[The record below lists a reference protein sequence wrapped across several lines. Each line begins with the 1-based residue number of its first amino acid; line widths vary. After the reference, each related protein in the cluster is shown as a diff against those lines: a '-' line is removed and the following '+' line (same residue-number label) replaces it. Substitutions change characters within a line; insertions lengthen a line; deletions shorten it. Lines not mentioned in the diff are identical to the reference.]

1 MCISL
6 ILSFIPM
13 KTGSPISKLVL
24 LKLADNA
31 DARGVCFPSLNYLAQ
46 YCEVSVRTVKRH
58 VNELERQGFVKRIK
72 RFDDSGRQRS
82 NIYQLRLPS
91 DSHIQQ
97 AELDQAARALD
108 QEDGSLDQE
117 NRGRDQNEQAVP
129 DRMDKKQADRDQASL
144 NETSFD
150 ATGFDETSLEKIGIN
165 KTDIHKTDQHK
176 PDFNTHSPNL
186 PISVHSDT
194 HQGDSRS
201 NTESDRPAH
210 IIFHKEHKTELN
222 LKNGTLDG
230 DDVLNTPN
238 RSEESDTATSIS
250 KPKSKTKNEAVIDL
264 LTKEGCAPIYDEFYE
279 ILKRTYPKLDVL
291 QELHAMQAWLYIN
304 PDKRKPFEHI
314 GHFVNGWL
322 RRSAQAQTKRGSTPA
337 FKKTRGVKQTQAA
350 KQKRTAKPANPINA
364 LDPITAVG
372 SITTAGLT
380 NTGKPTADLHH
391 THSIQNDQNDQN
403 DQNESK
409 SLEPKQPTPVT
420 QALADYKAKSTTNPF
435 EERIKALIQ
444 SKSTSRDNEQ

>member
-1 MCISL
+1 MCVSL
-6 ILSFIPM
+6 ILSFIPL

-58 VNELERQGFVKRIK
+58 INELERQGFVKRIK

-82 NIYQLRLPS
+82 NLYQLRLPS
-91 DSHIQQ
+91 GNHIQQ
-97 AELDQAARALD
+97 ADLDQAARALA
-108 QEDGSLDQE
+108 QEDGDLEQE
-117 NRGRDQNEQAVP
+117 
-129 DRMDKKQADRDQASL
+129 
-144 NETSFD
+144 
-150 ATGFDETSLEKIGIN
+150 
-165 KTDIHKTDQHK
+165 DIHKTEQHK
-176 PDFNTHSPNL
+176 SDLNTHSSNL
-186 PISVHSDT
+186 PISDHSDT
-194 HQGDSRS
+194 HLGDSRS

-222 LKNGTLDG
+222 LKNGILYRV
-230 DDVLNTPN
+230 DVLDTPN
-238 RSEESDTATSIS
+238 SSEEPDTATSISTSFTS
-250 KPKSKTKNEAVIDL
+250 KPKSKTKNDAVIDL
-264 LTKEGCAPIYDEFYE
+264 LTKEGSAPIYHEFYE

-322 RRSAQAQTKRGSTPA
+322 RRSAQAQTKRGLTSV
-337 FKKTRGVKQTQAA
+337 FKKTRGAKQTQAQA
-350 KQKRTAKPANPINA
+350 SKQTQASKQGTAKPANSIKALGSMNA
-364 LDPITAVG
+364 AG
-372 SITTAGLT
+372 SLTTAEST
-380 NTGKPTADLHH
+380 TPNKPTTDVNH
-391 THSIQNDQNDQN
+391 THSIQNDQT
-403 DQNESK
+403 ESK

-420 QALADYKAKSTTNPF
+420 QALADYKAKSTINPF

-444 SKSTSRDNEQ
+444 SRSTSTDNEQ

>member
-1 MCISL
+1 MCVSL
-6 ILSFIPM
+6 ILSFIPL

-82 NIYQLRLPS
+82 NLYQLRLPS
-91 DSHIQQ
+91 GNHIQQ
-97 AELDQAARALD
+97 ADLDQAARVLD
-108 QEDGSLDQE
+108 QEDSD
-117 NRGRDQNEQAVP
+117 
-129 DRMDKKQADRDQASL
+129 
-144 NETSFD
+144 
-150 ATGFDETSLEKIGIN
+150 
-165 KTDIHKTDQHK
+165 KTDQHK
-176 PDFNTHSPNL
+176 SDFNTHSPNL
-186 PISVHSDT
+186 PISDHSDT

-201 NTESDRPAH
+201 NTESDRSAH

-222 LKNGTLDG
+222 LKSGILDG
-230 DDVLNTPN
+230 ADVLNTPN
-238 RSEESDTATSIS
+238 RSEEPDTSISTSTS

-264 LTKEGCAPIYDEFYE
+264 LTKEGCAPIYHEFYE

-322 RRSAQAQTKRGSTPA
+322 RRSAQAQTKRGLTPA
-337 FKKTRGVKQTQAA
+337 FKKTRGPKQAQSQTQAS
-350 KQKRTAKPANPINA
+350 KQKRTAKPANPIKGLDSMNA
-364 LDPITAVG
+364 AG

-380 NTGKPTADLHH
+380 NTDKPTADLNQA
-391 THSIQNDQNDQN
+391 HSIQNDQAGSQ
-403 DQNESK
+403 
-409 SLEPKQPTPVT
+409 SLEPQQTTPVT
-420 QALADYKAKSTTNPF
+420 QALADYKAKSTINPF
-435 EERIKALIQ
+435 EDRIKALIQ
-444 SKSTSRDNEQ
+444 SRSTSTNNQQ

>member
-1 MCISL
+1 MCVSL

-58 VNELERQGFVKRIK
+58 VNELEKQGFVKRIK

-91 DSHIQQ
+91 GNHIQQ

-108 QEDGSLDQE
+108 QEDGALEQE
-117 NRGRDQNEQAVP
+117 NRDREQNEQASPAQV
-129 DRMDKKQADRDQASL
+129 DREQTDSKQASL
-144 NETSFD
+144 DETSFDDTDFD
-150 ATGFDETSLEKIGIN
+150 ATGFDEISLEKIGIN
-165 KTDIHKTDQHK
+165 KTDIHKTEQHK

-186 PISVHSDT
+186 PINDHSDT

-201 NTESDRPAH
+201 NTESDHPAH

-222 LKNGTLDG
+222 LKNGIVDAA
-230 DDVLNTPN
+230 DVLNTSN
-238 RSEESDTATSIS
+238 RFAEPDTSIS
-250 KPKSKTKNEAVIDL
+250 TSTSTSTSKRKSKTKNEAVIDL
-264 LTKEGCAPIYDEFYE
+264 LTKEGCAPIYHEFYE

-322 RRSAQAQTKRGSTPA
+322 RRSAQAKTKRGLTPV
-337 FKKTRGVKQTQAA
+337 FKKTGGPKPTQAS
-350 KQKRTAKPANPINA
+350 KQKRTAKPANLIKA
-364 LDPITAVG
+364 LG
-372 SITTAGLT
+372 SITAAGPT
-380 NTGKPTADLHH
+380 NTDKPTTDVNHA
-391 THSIQNDQNDQN
+391 HSIQNDQA
-403 DQNESK
+403 ESK

-435 EERIKALIQ
+435 EERIKALIR

>member
-1 MCISL
+1 MCVSL
-6 ILSFIPM
+6 ILSFIPL

-82 NIYQLRLPS
+82 NLYQLRLPS
-91 DSHIQQ
+91 GSHIQQ
-97 AELDQAARALD
+97 ADLDQAARALAQEDVALD
-108 QEDGSLDQE
+108 QEDSD
-117 NRGRDQNEQAVP
+117 
-129 DRMDKKQADRDQASL
+129 
-144 NETSFD
+144 
-150 ATGFDETSLEKIGIN
+150 
-165 KTDIHKTDQHK
+165 KTDQHK
-176 PDFNTHSPNL
+176 SDFNTHSPNL
-186 PISVHSDT
+186 PISDHSDT
-194 HQGDSRS
+194 HLGDSRS

-222 LKNGTLDG
+222 LKNGISDG
-230 DDVLNTPN
+230 ADVLNTPN
-238 RSEESDTATSIS
+238 RSEEPDTSIFIS

-264 LTKEGCAPIYDEFYE
+264 LTKEGSAPIYHEFYE

-322 RRSAQAQTKRGSTPA
+322 RRSAQAQTKRGLTPA
-337 FKKTRGVKQTQAA
+337 FKKARVLKQAQAS
-350 KQKRTAKPANPINA
+350 KQGTAKPANPIKA
-364 LDPITAVG
+364 LDSMNAAG

-380 NTGKPTADLHH
+380 NTDKPTAELHH
-391 THSIQNDQNDQN
+391 THSIQNDQAA
-403 DQNESK
+403 SK
-409 SLEPKQPTPVT
+409 PLEPKQPTPVT

-444 SKSTSRDNEQ
+444 SRAKSTDNEQ

>member
-1 MCISL
+1 MCVSL
-6 ILSFIPM
+6 ILSFIPL

-58 VNELERQGFVKRIK
+58 INELERQGFVKRIK

-82 NIYQLRLPS
+82 NLYQLRLPS
-91 DSHIQQ
+91 GNHIQQ
-97 AELDQAARALD
+97 ADLDQAARALA
-108 QEDGSLDQE
+108 QEDVALEQE
-117 NRGRDQNEQAVP
+117 DIALEQA
-129 DRMDKKQADRDQASL
+129 DSD
-144 NETSFD
+144 
-150 ATGFDETSLEKIGIN
+150 
-165 KTDIHKTDQHK
+165 KTDQYK
-176 PDFNTHSPNL
+176 SDFNAHSPNL
-186 PISVHSDT
+186 PISDHLDT

-222 LKNGTLDG
+222 LKNGILDG
-230 DDVLNTPN
+230 ADVLNTPN
-238 RSEESDTATSIS
+238 RSEEPDTSISTSTS

-264 LTKEGCAPIYDEFYE
+264 LTKEGSAPIYHEFYE

-291 QELHAMQAWLYIN
+291 QELHAMQAWLYVN

-322 RRSAQAQTKRGSTPA
+322 RRSAQAQTKRGLTPA
-337 FKKTRGVKQTQAA
+337 FKKTRAPKQAQVSKQTQAS
-350 KQKRTAKPANPINA
+350 KQTSTVKPANPIKA
-364 LDPITAVG
+364 LDSMNAAG

-380 NTGKPTADLHH
+380 NTTGPTNTDKPTTDVNHI
-391 THSIQNDQNDQN
+391 HSIQNDQA
-403 DQNESK
+403 ESK
-409 SLEPKQPTPVT
+409 SLEPKQSTPVT
-420 QALADYKAKSTTNPF
+420 QALADYKAKSTINPF

>member
-1 MCISL
+1 MCVSL
-6 ILSFIPM
+6 ILSFIPL

-58 VNELERQGFVKRIK
+58 VNELEKQGFVKRIK

-82 NIYQLRLPS
+82 NLYQLRLPS
-91 DSHIQQ
+91 GNHIQQ
-97 AELDQAARALD
+97 ADLDQAVRALA
-108 QEDGSLDQE
+108 QEDVALEQE
-117 NRGRDQNEQAVP
+117 DS
-129 DRMDKKQADRDQASL
+129 D
-144 NETSFD
+144 
-150 ATGFDETSLEKIGIN
+150 
-165 KTDIHKTDQHK
+165 KTDQHK
-176 PDFNTHSPNL
+176 SDLNTHSPNL
-186 PISVHSDT
+186 PISDHSDT
-194 HQGDSRS
+194 HLGDSRS
-201 NTESDRPAH
+201 NTESDLPAH

-230 DDVLNTPN
+230 ADALDTPN
-238 RSEESDTATSIS
+238 RSEEPDTSIFTS

-264 LTKEGCAPIYDEFYE
+264 LTKEGSAPIYHEFYE

-337 FKKTRGVKQTQAA
+337 FKKTRASKQAQSQTQAS
-350 KQKRTAKPANPINA
+350 KQGTAKPANPIKA
-364 LDPITAVG
+364 LG
-372 SITTAGLT
+372 SITATGPA
-380 NTGKPTADLHH
+380 NTDKPTTDVHH
-391 THSIQNDQNDQN
+391 THSIQNDQA
-403 DQNESK
+403 ESQ

-420 QALADYKAKSTTNPF
+420 QALADYKAKSTINPF

-444 SKSTSRDNEQ
+444 SRSTSTNNQQ

>member
-1 MCISL
+1 MCVSL
-6 ILSFIPM
+6 ILSFIPL

-58 VNELERQGFVKRIK
+58 INELERQGFVKRIK

-82 NIYQLRLPS
+82 NLYQLRLPS
-91 DSHIQQ
+91 GHHIQQ
-97 AELDQAARALD
+97 ADLDQATRVLD
-108 QEDGSLDQE
+108 QEDVALEQE
-117 NRGRDQNEQAVP
+117 DS
-129 DRMDKKQADRDQASL
+129 D
-144 NETSFD
+144 
-150 ATGFDETSLEKIGIN
+150 
-165 KTDIHKTDQHK
+165 KTDQHK
-176 PDFNTHSPNL
+176 SDFNTHSPNL
-186 PISVHSDT
+186 PISDHSDT

-222 LKNGTLDG
+222 LKNGILDG
-230 DDVLNTPN
+230 ADVLNTLN
-238 RSEESDTATSIS
+238 RSEEPDTSISTSTS

-264 LTKEGCAPIYDEFYE
+264 LTKEGSAPIYHEFYE

-291 QELHAMQAWLYIN
+291 QELHAMQAWLYVN

-322 RRSAQAQTKRGSTPA
+322 RRSAQAQTKRGLKPA
-337 FKKTRGVKQTQAA
+337 FKKTRGAKQTQTS
-350 KQKRTAKPANPINA
+350 KQKRTAKPANPIKAFDSMNA
-364 LDPITAVG
+364 AG

-380 NTGKPTADLHH
+380 NTTGPTNTDKPTTDVHH
-391 THSIQNDQNDQN
+391 THSIQNEQAA
-403 DQNESK
+403 SK
-409 SLEPKQPTPVT
+409 PLEPKQPTPVT
-420 QALADYKAKSTTNPF
+420 QALADYKAKSTINPF

-444 SKSTSRDNEQ
+444 SRSTSTDNKQ

>member
-1 MCISL
+1 MCVSL

-58 VNELERQGFVKRIK
+58 VNELEKQGFVKRIK

-97 AELDQAARALD
+97 ADL
-108 QEDGSLDQE
+108 
-117 NRGRDQNEQAVP
+117 DQNEQS
-129 DRMDKKQADRDQASL
+129 DQASRIK
-144 NETSFD
+144 SD
-150 ATGFDETSLEKIGIN
+150 RD
-165 KTDIHKTDQHK
+165 KTDLDQTDLDNTKVEQTDLPLASPETERTKKTEHGQKTD
-176 PDFNTHSPNL
+176 
-186 PISVHSDT
+186 HSDT

-222 LKNGTLDG
+222 LKNGILD
-230 DDVLNTPN
+230 DADVLDTPN
-238 RSEESDTATSIS
+238 GSEEPETSTSTS

-264 LTKEGCAPIYDEFYE
+264 LTKEGCAPIYHEFYE

-322 RRSAQAQTKRGSTPA
+322 RRSAQAKVKRGSTPVL
-337 FKKTRGVKQTQAA
+337 KKTRVPKQTQAS
-350 KQKRTAKPANPINA
+350 KQRTAKPANPIK
-364 LDPITAVG
+364 VFG

-380 NTGKPTADLHH
+380 NTTGPTPPNKPTADLNHI
-391 THSIQNDQNDQN
+391 HSIQNDQA
-403 DQNESK
+403 ESK

-444 SKSTSRDNEQ
+444 SKSSGTNSKQ

>member
-1 MCISL
+1 MCVSL
-6 ILSFIPM
+6 ILSFIPL

-58 VNELERQGFVKRIK
+58 VNELEKQGFVKRIK

-97 AELDQAARALD
+97 ADL
-108 QEDGSLDQE
+108 G
-117 NRGRDQNEQAVP
+117 
-129 DRMDKKQADRDQASL
+129 QADRDLDQ
-144 NETSFD
+144 
-150 ATGFDETSLEKIGIN
+150 
-165 KTDIHKTDQHK
+165 TD
-176 PDFNTHSPNL
+176 
-186 PISVHSDT
+186 HSDT
-194 HQGDSRS
+194 PLGDSRS

-222 LKNGTLDG
+222 LKNGSSDAA
-230 DDVLNTPN
+230 DVLDPPSGSKQHELST
-238 RSEESDTATSIS
+238 SE
-250 KPKSKTKNEAVIDL
+250 TKNEAVIHL
-264 LTKEGCAPIYDEFYE
+264 LTKEGSAPIYHEFTT
-279 ILKRTYPKLDVL
+279 ILERTYPKLDVL

-322 RRSAQAQTKRGSTPA
+322 RRSAQAKAKQSSLPFPHQTR
-337 FKKTRGVKQTQAA
+337 AA
-350 KQKRTAKPANPINA
+350 KQTR
-364 LDPITAVG
+364 
-372 SITTAGLT
+372 
-380 NTGKPTADLHH
+380 TGKPARASASTPTKEAKPQPAAKPMD
-391 THSIQNDQNDQN
+391 
-403 DQNESK
+403 
-409 SLEPKQPTPVT
+409 PKQPTPVS

-435 EERIKALIQ
+435 EARIKALVQ
-444 SKSTSRDNEQ
+444 SKSHGADSKQ

>member
-1 MCISL
+1 MCVSL
-6 ILSFIPM
+6 ILSFIPL

-82 NIYQLRLPS
+82 NLYQLRLPS
-91 DSHIQQ
+91 GNHIQQ
-97 AELDQAARALD
+97 ADLDQAARPLA
-108 QEDGSLDQE
+108 QEDGDLEQE
-117 NRGRDQNEQAVP
+117 DS
-129 DRMDKKQADRDQASL
+129 DKA
-144 NETSFD
+144 
-150 ATGFDETSLEKIGIN
+150 
-165 KTDIHKTDQHK
+165 DQHK
-176 PDFNTHSPNL
+176 SDLNTHSPNL
-186 PISVHSDT
+186 PISDHSDT
-194 HQGDSRS
+194 HLGDSRS

-222 LKNGTLDG
+222 LKNGISDG
-230 DDVLNTPN
+230 ADVLNTPN
-238 RSEESDTATSIS
+238 RSEEPDTSISTSTS

-264 LTKEGCAPIYDEFYE
+264 LTKEGSAPIYHEFYE

-291 QELHAMQAWLYIN
+291 QELHAMQAWLYVN

-322 RRSAQAQTKRGSTPA
+322 RRSAQAQTKRGLTPA
-337 FKKTRGVKQTQAA
+337 FKKTRGPKQAQSQTQAS
-350 KQKRTAKPANPINA
+350 KQKRTAKPANPIKA
-364 LDPITAVG
+364 LDSMNAAG

-380 NTGKPTADLHH
+380 NTTGPTNTDKPTADVNHA
-391 THSIQNDQNDQN
+391 HSIQNDQA
-403 DQNESK
+403 ESQ

-420 QALADYKAKSTTNPF
+420 QALADYKAKSTINPF

-444 SKSTSRDNEQ
+444 SKSTSRDNQQ